1 MVQLVDQHPGSNFIL
16 LMFGKIS
23 ERSKILNNITA
34 RIANR
39 TDEDSRPELAAILT
53 AVENFRPAAGRT
65 VELGF
70 NSCQRLRIGT
80 VCHQKIEA
88 LAEHF
93 FAVVIDF
100 FAISDMP
107 RVDQPALQVCV
118 VQRAWRGLLP
128 ESRPW

>member
-1 MVQLVDQHPGSNFIL
+1 MVQLLDKHPRSNFIFL
-16 LMFGKIS
+16 VFSEIN
-23 ERSKILNNITA
+23 ERSEILNDVTT

-39 TDEDSRPELAAILT
+39 TDEDSRPELAAILA

-70 NSCQRLRIGT
+70 NSCQRLSIGT

-93 FAVVIDF
+93 FAVV
-100 FAISDMP
+100 P
-107 RVDQPALQVCV
+107 
-118 VQRAWRGLLP
+118 G
-128 ESRPW
+128 